1 MLKEL
6 HSFLKE
12 KYKKE
17 AHDISEIIVSPGII
31 NGYNEVFLLDTK
43 IGSVDLSPADEEYYF
58 IDNIPKKS
66 LAICSIEVEPQ
77 FRGKGFFSKI
87 LNWIYSSAKENNY
100 TSIFLRVDD
109 DSSVDKNELED
120 IYLRKGFQYFDVDSD
135 SIDLDEQTYMIK
147 YLNIKT
153 ASQLELP
160 FNEQRIESL
169 QEALS
174 TFNNVPLQE
183 TLDNINA
190 FNIKIKPLNKIDG
203 TFEYFLVDLNGS
215 NFEIGEHDSNILLLD
230 AENDSSSEFTPA
242 TEWLYNI
249 MNPEEYIEQKDPLE
263 SFWSDG
269 TYVYHGT
276 EEDNL
281 ESILTNGLM
290 ADSRTRGL
298 SNRGIGD
305 AVFTTFDPEEA
316 ERYGDIVLQID
327 IGSMKNN
334 GITFPVQMETDFE
347 DAEVKSSLAHMLGLR
362 YYEPEIEHG
371 MSDQTVVIHGNIP
384 PQFIRVYDF

>member
-1 MLKEL
+1 M
-6 HSFLKE
+6 
-12 KYKKE
+12 
-17 AHDISEIIVSPGII
+17 
-31 NGYNEVFLLDTK
+31 
-43 IGSVDLSPADEEYYF
+43 
-58 IDNIPKKS
+58 
-66 LAICSIEVEPQ
+66 
-77 FRGKGFFSKI
+77 
-87 LNWIYSSAKENNY
+87 
-100 TSIFLRVDD
+100 
-109 DSSVDKNELED
+109 
-120 IYLRKGFQYFDVDSD
+120 RKGFQYFDVDSD

-153 ASQLELP
+153 ASQLEFP

-169 QEALS
+169 QDAFS
-174 TFNNVPLQE
+174 TFNNVPLKE

-190 FNIKIKPLNKIDG
+190 FNIKIKPLSKIDG
-203 TFEYFLVDLNGS
+203 TFEYFLVDLNDS

-230 AENDSSSEFTPA
+230 ANTDNSSEFTPA

-263 SFWSDG
+263 SFWSEG

-371 MSDQTVVIHGNIP
+371 MSHQTVIIHGNIP